1 MSYLLISTSLGAHPL
16 HIPNLQDRH
25 ARAYG
30 LLDLRG
36 AQCRVQLHPRAAAK
50 PWDFPM
56 GKQRLSRG
64 WSSLP
69 FIFPFKMMSSLGFPC
84 LDKLG
89 FGKLEVWSEE
99 HMLSWEGEHF
109 NNSFGIEH
117 RLRLKKA
124 TSTWSL
130 LGFHVRFP
138 PAANAANVGAYVF
151 LWTTLESF
159 QIGPTFDILR
169 RWSLVFLGWL
179 VGGFEYWLFTI
190 PTGYFPLSPIVIFHY
205 PQWLLFTIPNFSL
218 SPRCI
223 SLYVLN
229 MYRSHLVI
237 NHPKWLLG
245 WSKGGPLA
253 SAIDVFVGPK
263 KGRLWPC
270 LVNQR

>member
-117 RLRLKKA
+117 RLRLKK
-124 TSTWSL
+124 
-130 LGFHVRFP
+130 
-138 PAANAANVGAYVF
+138 
-151 LWTTLESF
+151 
-159 QIGPTFDILR
+159 R
-169 RWSLVFLGWL
+169 RRHGHCWGSMSDFRQLQMLQMLVLTYFYGQRLNLFKLALPLISCEDDPWYSLVDWWVVLNIDFS
-179 VGGFEYWLFTI
+179 
-190 PTGYFPLSPIVIFHY
+190 LSPLVIFHY
-205 PQWLLFTIPNFSL
+205 PQLLFFTIPNGYCSL
-218 SPRCI
+218 FPI
-223 SLYVLN
+223 FHY
-229 MYRSHLVI
+229 
-237 NHPKWLLG
+237 PQ
-245 WSKGGPLA
+245 
-253 SAIDVFVGPK
+253 DVFHYMFWICIEVIW
-263 KGRLWPC
+263 L
-270 LVNQR
+270 